1 MKNYSNL
8 NTGSQNWEEI
18 GNKKLREVN
27 CFNIALKNI
36 KSISRFYEEFRKFR
50 KKYNKNPNRV
60 SITIDSIKIIGSTST
75 SITLSSTGFKVSV
88 VPTTAGVGFGVA
100 ITTK

>member
-8 NTGSQNWEEI
+8 NTGSQNWAEI
-18 GNKKLREVN
+18 VNKKLREAN
-27 CFNIALKNI
+27 SFNIALKNI

-60 SITIDSIKIIGSTST
+60 SITIDSIKIIQ
-75 SITLSSTGFKVSV
+75 
-88 VPTTAGVGFGVA
+88 
-100 ITTK
+100 